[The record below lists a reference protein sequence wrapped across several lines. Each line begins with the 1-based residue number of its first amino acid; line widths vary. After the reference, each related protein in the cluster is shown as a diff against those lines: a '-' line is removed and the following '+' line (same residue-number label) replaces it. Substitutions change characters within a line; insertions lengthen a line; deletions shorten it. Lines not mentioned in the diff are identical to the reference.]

1 LAPLSRR
8 CLQLLC
14 ICLELTLW
22 YFAQT
27 SIVNRA
33 VSKQAHSPHSLH
45 LTACEP
51 ARERSGVIARPTLPC
66 EDAVQQLFSRCAA
79 AAAAHHVVR

>member
-1 LAPLSRR
+1 
-8 CLQLLC
+8 
-14 ICLELTLW
+14 
-22 YFAQT
+22 
-27 SIVNRA
+27 